1 MTIEFNDI
9 AFMIGRTAVTW
20 GEAALGAA
28 AGLALMVLVILVI
41 AWRGAR
47 ARRAEARETLR
58 RSAELEMRLVEMAG
72 RLQSLAE
79 GSAARDSHLARSLN
93 ERLDQ
98 VSHRMG
104 QNIEV
109 STKRTTDSLGE
120 LNQRLAVID
129 RAQKN
134 ITELSTQVVGLQDIL
149 ANKQSRGAFGQG
161 RMEAIVMDGLPR
173 DAYVFQATLSNG
185 TRPDC
190 LIRLPNVAGGIV
202 IDAKFPLEA
211 VTAFREARDPAEAR
225 PAAQRLRTDIAKH
238 IGDIATRYLIP
249 GETQDTAIMFV
260 PSESIYADLHEFFDD
275 VIQRAYRARIVIVSP
290 NMLMLAIQTM
300 QAILKDAQ
308 MREQAGLIQAEVGK
322 LMIDVYRLRDRV
334 LDLQKHFGQ
343 TAKDIDRILISTDK
357 VTSRGRRIEQV
368 ELEDDEVEGAAVS
381 DEGEEREL
389 LAGE

>member
-9 AFMIGRTAVTW
+9 AFVIGRTAVTW

-134 ITELSTQVVGLQDIL
+134 ITELSSQVVGLQDIL

-173 DAYVFQATLSNG
+173 DAYEFQATLSNG

-368 ELEDDEVEGAAVS
+368 ELEEDGVEAVAVS

>member
-9 AFMIGRTAVTW
+9 AFMIGRTPVTW

-28 AGLALMVLVILVI
+28 AGLALMVLIILVI

-109 STKRTTDSLGE
+109 STKRTTDSLSQ

-129 RAQKN
+129 SAQKN
-134 ITELSTQVVGLQDIL
+134 ITELSSQVVSLQDIL

-238 IGDIATRYLIP
+238 IGDIAAKYLIP

-308 MREQAGLIQAEVGK
+308 MREQAGLIQQEVGK

-343 TAKDIDRILISTDK
+343 TARDIDRILISTDK

-368 ELEDDEVEGAAVS
+368 ELEEDAVEGAAVR

>member
-9 AFMIGRTAVTW
+9 AFIIGRTAVTW

-109 STKRTTDSLGE
+109 STRRTTDSLGE

-134 ITELSTQVVGLQDIL
+134 ITELSSQVVGLQDIL

-173 DAYVFQATLSNG
+173 DAYEFQATLTNG

-368 ELEDDEVEGAAVS
+368 ELEEDEVEGAAVS
-381 DEGEEREL
+381 DGDDEREL

>member
-9 AFMIGRTAVTW
+9 AFVIGRTAVTW

-134 ITELSTQVVGLQDIL
+134 ITELSSQVVGLQDIL

-173 DAYVFQATLSNG
+173 DAYEFQATLSNG

-225 PAAQRLRTDIAKH
+225 PAAQRLRTDVGKH

-368 ELEDDEVEGAAVS
+368 ELEEDGVEGEVAT
-381 DEGEEREL
+381 DGGDEREL

>member
-9 AFMIGRTAVTW
+9 AFIIGRTAVTW

-41 AWRGAR
+41 AWRASR

-134 ITELSTQVVGLQDIL
+134 ITELSSQVVGLQDIL

-173 DAYVFQATLSNG
+173 DAYEFQATLSNG

-211 VTAFREARDPAEAR
+211 VTAFREARDPVEAR

-368 ELEDDEVEGAAVS
+368 ELEEDEVEGAAVADGS
-381 DEGEEREL
+381 EEREL

>member
-9 AFMIGRTAVTW
+9 AFIIGRTAVTW
-20 GEAALGAA
+20 GEATLGAA
-28 AGLALMVLVILVI
+28 AGLAVMVLVILAI

-104 QNIEV
+104 QNIET

-173 DAYVFQATLSNG
+173 DAYEFQATLTNG

-225 PAAQRLRTDIAKH
+225 PAAQRLRTDVAKH

-368 ELEDDEVEGAAVS
+368 ELEEDGVEAGAVS
-381 DEGEEREL
+381 DGGQEREL